1 MSNRDHRPSITRRR
15 LFGAGAG
22 AAAAWTVA
30 APPASATSDPIPMP
44 PDGTG
49 GLAVGT
55 GAARP
60 MVAPAAVVGA
70 TMDSVAKFDFVPT
83 SQGGGSSLQIDS
95 VSGGTFNSTF
105 QGALLAPLNVP
116 ASARLRQ
123 IDVYG
128 YRNGP
133 SDVQHWY
140 LRRVDVTGLIELVA
154 EESVNATGPI
164 HLTFTGLDVR
174 VSPGERLFLELSPSS
189 PASTALGAVYQ
200 YVNPAAGLVLFGD
213 PSVTP
218 DPAKPNGPVR
228 VYDSRKD
235 VARGK
240 IALGQTRQVSVA
252 HELPAPDGGGR
263 QNVVP
268 IGARAIAYNLTITDT
283 ETNFGYLQVIPAGQS
298 NFGASSINWD
308 KAATTIANGLIVGIS
323 ASREIVVRCDG
334 FPATPVKTHF
344 VIDVTGYFV

>member
-1 MSNRDHRPSITRRR
+1 MSDRDHRLSITRRR

-30 APPASATSDPIPMP
+30 TPPAAATNEQVPMP

-49 GLAVGT
+49 GLGAGAGT
-55 GAARP
+55 AHP
-60 MVAPAAVVGA
+60 MVAPTPLTGAA
-70 TMDSVAKFDFVPT
+70 MDTIAKFDFVPT

-95 VSGGTFNSTF
+95 VSGGTFNSAF
-105 QGALLAPLNVP
+105 QGALVAPLNVP

-123 IDVYG
+123 IDAYG

-133 SDVQHWY
+133 PGVQNWY
-140 LRRVDVTGLIELVA
+140 LRRVDMTGLIELVA
-154 EESVNATGPI
+154 TESVHATGPI
-164 HLTFTGLDVR
+164 HLTFGGLDVR
-174 VSPGERLFLELSPSS
+174 VGPGERLYVELSPSS
-189 PASTALGAVYQ
+189 PSSTALGAVFQ

-240 IALGQTRQVSVA
+240 LGLGQTRQVNMA
-252 HELPAPDGGGR
+252 HELPAPDGNGR

-283 ETNFGYLQVIPAGQS
+283 ETTFGYLQVIPAGQS

-308 KAATTIANGLIVGIS
+308 KANTTIANGLIVGIS

-334 FPATPVKTHF
+334 VPATPAKTHF

>member
-1 MSNRDHRPSITRRR
+1 MSDRDHRLSMTRRR

-30 APPASATSDPIPMP
+30 MPPAGAAGDQIPMP
-44 PDGTG
+44 PEGTG
-49 GLAVGT
+49 GLAAGT

-60 MVAPAAVVGA
+60 MVAPVVVTGA
-70 TMDSVAKFDFVPT
+70 TMDTIAKFDFVPT

-95 VSGGTFNSTF
+95 LTGGTFNSAF
-105 QGALLAPLNVP
+105 QGALVAPLNVP
-116 ASARLRQ
+116 TSARLRQ
-123 IDVYG
+123 VDVYG
-128 YRNGP
+128 FRNGP
-133 SDVQHWY
+133 PGVQTWY
-140 LRRVDVTGLIELVA
+140 LRRVDLTGLVEDVA
-154 EESVNATGPI
+154 VETVNASGPI
-164 HLTFTGLDVR
+164 HLTFAVLDVR
-174 VSPGERLFLELSPSS
+174 VSPGERLYLELSPSS
-189 PASTALGAVYQ
+189 PVSTALGAVYQ

-235 VARGK
+235 AARGK
-240 IALGQTRQVSVA
+240 IGIGQTRQLSMA
-252 HELPAPDGGGR
+252 HELGGSDGNGR

-268 IGARAIAYNLTITDT
+268 IGARAIAYNLTITET
-283 ETNFGYLQVIPAGQS
+283 ETTFGYLQVVPAGQS

-308 KAATTIANGLIVGIS
+308 KASTTIANGLIVGIS

-334 FPATPVKTHF
+334 VSATPAKTHF